1 MWCSGSYSWPL
12 LERSRFGHGFKS
24 PLEDMCVFLILAR
37 CGAVRGNVN
46 GLCGG
51 GNEKDRTKNENDRHE
66 NGGRTG
72 MTEQEWWQNT
82 GMTDYSC
89 SLNK

>member
-46 GLCGG
+46 GLCG
-51 GNEKDRTKNENDRHE
+51 EEEMRK
-66 NGGRTG
+66 
-72 MTEQEWWQNT
+72 TEQRMR
-82 GMTDYSC
+82 MTDMRMVAERE
-89 SLNK
+89 